1 MIIDI
6 DSAIRFHKRKSSIY
20 KDYKRCPFCNQSIIA
35 RDYEDKNIGYIKTK
49 LNEVY
54 YHIECYEKKKAS
66 YKENRKNNIEVAF
79 WNEFHENY
87 IEED

>member
-6 DSAIRFHKRKSSIY
+6 DTAIRIHKRKTSIY
-20 KDYKRCPFCNQSIIA
+20 KDYKRCPFCNQPIIA
-35 RDYEDKNIGYIKTK
+35 RDYEYKNIGYIKTK

-66 YKENRKNNIEVAF
+66 FKENRKNNIEVF
-79 WNEFHENY
+79 VFDEFHMNY